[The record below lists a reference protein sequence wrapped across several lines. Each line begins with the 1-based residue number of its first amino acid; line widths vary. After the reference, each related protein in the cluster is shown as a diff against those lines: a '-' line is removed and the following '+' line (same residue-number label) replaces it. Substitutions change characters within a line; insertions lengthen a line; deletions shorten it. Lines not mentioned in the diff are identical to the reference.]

1 MSTFKKIPR
10 EDGAFHLQAA
20 QRLVL
25 CSSEIWSLATIKDS
39 SLTTAPAQPSL
50 WTVWPFLIIL
60 CFVSP
65 LHLLLLSSE
74 SESFCGFPWHP
85 HRCPPSAQHLAFCV
99 RISCAF
105 VSLQLKAISQLGVLA
120 HSGESQALSSLQT
133 DVRKRSKV
141 FALPDSGFRP
151 PLSLY

>member
-1 MSTFKKIPR
+1 MELFICRLLSAWLSALPKSGPWPPLKSHHSPLLLLS
-10 EDGAFHLQAA
+10 HLP
-20 QRLVL
+20 V
-25 CSSEIWSLATIKDS
+25 
-39 SLTTAPAQPSL
+39 
-50 WTVWPFLIIL
+50 TVWPFLIIL

-120 HSGESQALSSLQT
+120 RSGESQALSSLQT
-133 DVRKRSKV
+133 DVRKRSKL